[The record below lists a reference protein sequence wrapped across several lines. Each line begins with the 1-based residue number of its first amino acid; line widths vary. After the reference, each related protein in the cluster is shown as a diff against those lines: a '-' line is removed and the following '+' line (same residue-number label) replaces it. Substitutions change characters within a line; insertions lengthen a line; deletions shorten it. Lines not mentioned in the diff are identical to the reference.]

1 MNKSKMIL
9 GGIVALVVLVLGGT
23 WVYIN
28 VIKEDAPDELSLD
41 DVGTSTTTDA
51 PTVSGKEPATGATG
65 SDSLDGEW
73 TVVEDGTEVG
83 YRVKE
88 VLFGQDTEGVGRTS
102 KVTGSLTIDGTTVPK
117 AEFEVDM
124 ASIKSDED
132 RRDGQ
137 FNGRIMETSE
147 FPTSTFTL
155 TEPIDLGTI
164 PADGEEISA
173 TATGDLT
180 LKGTTKSVEL
190 DLKAKRSGD
199 TFNVLGNYEIV
210 FEDWGIDNP
219 SNGPVTTEDNGLLE
233 MLLVFE
239 KA

>member
-1 MNKSKMIL
+1 MNKSKVIL

-23 WVYIN
+23 ALYIN

-41 DVGTSTTTDA
+41 DVGATTTTDA
-51 PTVSGKEPATGATG
+51 DASGTTGAP
-65 SDSLDGEW
+65 SPDSLDGEW
-73 TVVEDGTEVG
+73 QVVEDGTEVG

-102 KVTGSLTIDGTTVPK
+102 VVSGSLTIDGTSVPE

-124 ASIKSDED
+124 TTVTSDES

-137 FNGRIMETSE
+137 FNGRIMNTAE
-147 FPTSTFTL
+147 FPTATFTL
-155 TEPIDLGTI
+155 TEPIELGDI
-164 PADGEEISA
+164 PAEGEEISA

-190 DLKAKRSGD
+190 ELKAKRSGE
-199 TFNVLGNYEIV
+199 TFNVLGNYKIV

-219 SNGPVTTEDNGLLE
+219 GTGPITTEDNGLLE